1 MFGEQLKALRVQSGK
16 SQSEVVAEMRALFG
30 AEAHISQSTLSALER
45 RSTAP
50 RGAVLER
57 LTQYYNV
64 PVSHFYRDKLPPNQ
78 VSVADYLT
86 ALRLFT
92 PSDPRRF
99 DYTGITFEHD
109 IHPLDMLGYDER
121 DEFLDT

>member
-16 SQSEVVAEMRALFG
+16 SQSEVVAEMQALFG

-78 VSVADYLT
+78 VNVSAYLE
-86 ALRLFT
+86 ALRLFI
-92 PSDPRRF
+92 PGDPRRF
-99 DYTGITFEHD
+99 DYTGNLSGHD
-109 IHPLDMLGYDER
+109 TNPLDTPEYDER